1 MQLPYLLLYWNTKA
15 VIKEWFCSLQVM
27 LYHKRLCRC
36 CGNGLDFSLSI
47 HGLSSW
53 EIHIRTG
60 VAVFSYLMEGLEKM
74 EPAFFLVV
82 LLLSLEEKEE
92 EDQSKRRRDNRHKM
106 ELRKFWLDMRKKK
119 LPRGWTNTVSEIQ
132 NSPTIY
138 IPGGIQVLTGHNPE
152 QPNLSGPTLSKV
164 GLWSPPA
171 CLPLQCRKTT
181 LPEVRKSAFKVSA
194 ERK

>member
-82 LLLSLEEKEE
+82 LLLSVEEKKE
-92 EDQSKRRRDNRHKM
+92 EDQSKRRRGNRHKM
-106 ELRKFWLDMRKKK
+106 ELRKFWLDMRKKNCHEDGQTLYRRSK
-119 LPRGWTNTVSEIQ
+119 TALQSTSLEVSKYWLD
-132 NSPTIY
+132 T
-138 IPGGIQVLTGHNPE
+138 
-152 QPNLSGPTLSKV
+152 TLSS
-164 GLWSPPA
+164 LI
-171 CLPLQCRKTT
+171 
-181 LPEVRKSAFKVSA
+181 
-194 ERK
+194 